1 VKDFPFDLVFQSIR
15 LCINA
20 NLSDHRVAA
29 MGAVTTIYKVFGF
42 QKVEPL
48 FALNQ
53 GFNQKIL
60 QMLKPDIPE
69 VSAYIK

>member
-1 VKDFPFDLVFQSIR
+1 MKDFPFDLVFQSSR
-15 LCINA
+15 LFINA
-20 NLSDHRVAA
+20 NMSDPPIAD
-29 MGAVTTIYKVFGF
+29 MGAGTTIYKVFGF